1 MNKKLLLSTSFF
13 YCVSATTLASS
24 FVAAIGSTP
33 ASLAAATVS
42 APIDPIQKY
51 FNQAVEAVLAGDK
64 TTLRKIYDYDIL
76 DGITYRDGTAKAL
89 NDLIKK
95 VHQDAKALY
104 RKGEIAKAADR
115 LELTFDFTAYVA
127 DKLDH
132 DVNTPD
138 RTPEYWLAGW
148 KLPALK
154 MDREVY
160 ISALNDYGLYLQKLD
175 QDAEAMRV
183 LAAVISAEPQR
194 EIAYLNL
201 ADTLWHMGRK
211 DDALPYFQKY
221 NEIRSEENK
230 EAAKLHRPTEAVLHV
245 SCVACPK
252 TNSQVAE
259 PKGRIDLANYFLGIE
274 RVIRANWHP
283 PKGDKTEI
291 IVVQF
296 DVSPSGKVSNINAN
310 KASDDTYKQ
319 AAIQALKNSKLPPLP
334 ADAPNSISL
343 DFTFAYNV
351 LNKFDKEDLTVKQWM
366 AKLAQRRS
374 AENHAGLAEAY
385 DDDGDFVRAREQL
398 LLAIAKERGP
408 QLKHYEDLLRDE
420 ELQIAEV
427 KRQVADLGKEAPKA
441 NKPMGMPQAALN
453 NQGATALNSGDYAI
467 AIQKLTQALNMDPGY
482 KMARNNLGMVF
493 NNRGIKEKTNKVK
506 ALLDFHRAQLLRT
519 DDTASERNISTSIK
533 TIIKGRDSYSLRKEL
548 ADGLAARHDDV
559 GAICEYR
566 RALEIKDDPKIR
578 EPLQAITD
586 RVMSPA
592 YADNSF
598 VTDPW

>member
-1 MNKKLLLSTSFF
+1 MNNKLLLSMSFSL
-13 YCVSATTLASS
+13 CISATT
-24 FVAAIGSTP
+24 AAL
-33 ASLAAATVS
+33 SLAAATVS
-42 APIDPIQKY
+42 TPVEPIQRY
-51 FNQAVEAVLAGDK
+51 FNQAVEAVLAADK
-64 TTLRKIYDYDIL
+64 PTLRKIYDYDVL
-76 DGITYRDGTAKAL
+76 NGITDCDASPKSL
-89 NDLIKK
+89 NDLMKK
-95 VHQDAKALY
+95 VHKDAKASY

-175 QDAEAMRV
+175 QDAESMRV

-211 DDALPYFQKY
+211 EDSLPYFQKY
-221 NEIRSEENK
+221 NEIRNEENI
-230 EAAKLHRPTEAVLHV
+230 ESVKLHQPSQAVLHV

-274 RVIRANWHP
+274 KLIRANWHP

-291 IVVQF
+291 IVLRF
-296 DVSPSGKVSNINAN
+296 DVGASGKVSNIL
-310 KASDDTYKQ
+310 ASKPFADTYKQ

-334 ADAPNSISL
+334 SDAPDSISL
-343 DFTFAYNV
+343 DFTFSYNV
-351 LNKFDKEDLTVKQWM
+351 VNKFDKEDLAVKQWLS
-366 AKLAQRRS
+366 KLTQRRS

-385 DDDGDFVRAREQL
+385 DDDGDFQRAREQL

-408 QLKHYEDLLRDE
+408 QLKHYEELLRDV

-427 KRQVADLGKEAPKA
+427 KRQIAELGKEAPKP

-453 NQGATALNSGDYAI
+453 NQGATALNAGDYPA
-467 AIQKLTQALNMDPGY
+467 AIQKLSQALNTDPGY

-548 ADGLAARHDDV
+548 ADSLAARHDDV

-586 RVMSPA
+586 RVMSPS
-592 YADNSF
+592 YNDNAF
-598 VTDPW
+598 LTDPW